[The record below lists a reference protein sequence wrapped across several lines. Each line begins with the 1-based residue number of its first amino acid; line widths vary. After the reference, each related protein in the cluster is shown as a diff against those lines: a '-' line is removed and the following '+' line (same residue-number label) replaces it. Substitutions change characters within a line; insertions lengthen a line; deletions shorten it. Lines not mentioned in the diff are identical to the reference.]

1 MPSVGNLQGNR
12 PGAQCW
18 NSGEGLMA
26 SVLKHQLQ
34 EGRDFLLPLYSQQLE
49 EARHT
54 IGTQLLFVE

>member
-18 NSGEGLMA
+18 NGGEGLMA
-26 SVLKHQLQ
+26 SVLKCQLQ

-49 EARHT
+49 QSRHT
-54 IGTQLLFVE
+54 VGAQLLFVE